1 MNGFSKQNNNWNKK
15 KYSNTAVQNDFSRTR
30 LPHEGEILGV
40 VIALMG
46 GTRLLVECKD
56 GKERMCRIP
65 GKLRKKI
72 WVRDGDVVIVKPGE
86 IEADKKADII
96 WRYNQIQVNWLKKKG
111 IL

>member
-1 MNGFSKQNNNWNKK
+1 MGFRKNNWSNKPK
-15 KYSNTAVQNDFSRTR
+15 RTTAVQTDFSRVR
-30 LPHEGEILGV
+30 LPYEGEILGI

-46 GTRLLVECKD
+46 GTRLLVNCKD

-72 WVRDGDVVIVKPGE
+72 WVRDGDVIIVKPGD
-86 IEADKKADII
+86 IEADKKADVI